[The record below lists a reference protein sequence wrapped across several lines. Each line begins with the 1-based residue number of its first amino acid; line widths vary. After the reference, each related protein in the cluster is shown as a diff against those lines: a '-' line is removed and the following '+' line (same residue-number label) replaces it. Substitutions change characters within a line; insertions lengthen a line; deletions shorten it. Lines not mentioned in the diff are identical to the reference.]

1 MIVLKKLFS
10 GNYLKKL
17 LLINDNKKSMNI
29 ESNIINDKLDI
40 EEENEIK
47 TKENI
52 NNSFYLISIYESSL
66 DINHCEYDSIIKQ
79 YIQTQ
84 ILHQKFFF
92 IIFDSEI
99 IDSKIVLLTSIG
111 LFIYNFEKNKLELI
125 FHDIF
130 NIKCEPKDL
139 LMYLKLNKK
148 INIIAIYSN
157 TNLFFLY
164 HYDNK
169 TNSCFKINQINK
181 LCKGYINYIN
191 IFDLEH
197 TNDYFIVSIQ
207 IKLLNKFLDENYA
220 YYFNREKK
228 EINEINI
235 KELKDDNNTE
245 LIIKQNI
252 EYINDIYSK
261 INECY
266 SDEKINEIRY
276 MLYGKY
282 IFIINQNGFIILK
295 NKKRENSDNNI
306 DLMIKFKFK
315 YGQNIKNSFFIDYQK
330 VNNFHF
336 LFFDNKISIFEE
348 KDDILSRIKLTSKQ
362 DKKVLTNANAIFQ
375 VQNQEKQIELIL
387 YNYKNDISFV
397 NIKKEEQNEE
407 NLNKY
412 KINII
417 TKITN
422 ESMFCLDGVVIKNN
436 KDEYKIISI
445 CGLQGESRLVKYSNI
460 FNEIN
465 LLNKDI
471 DPQIKSICFP
481 LNNFQQNFFSN
492 IFITSNNSK
501 SNLYSLTKNFQRN
514 FLLELNSPTLK
525 IYQLLSNNNNISYII
540 VLKYGVGLIS
550 FNDINN
556 LSQYNLKE
564 IYKCKNNE
572 QNTDVNDVNI
582 LFSYYFIFNAI
593 EYLIIYLSNRH
604 IICINLTT
612 YNILFDIELSDYP
625 QPSSLGII
633 SLKQLN
639 KIGFIFG
646 NYISNEIIIIY
657 YDIINK
663 CLDDENKSINRI
675 KDSSGKYLLIPE
687 DILIYKYFIFIT
699 THTGDFIIFKFNDND
714 LKNPINIIFNLENIT
729 INKFGL
735 KFSQINY
742 YEEKNEFN
750 IDFYSF
756 KNAYNIKVN
765 ITTNSENKIVCNN
778 ISQLTKYQFN
788 TMNDTSI
795 LGFQKIYSTSKNIQI
810 HFYLKK
816 NYINFSFFQEQS
828 SENNLSIETKY
839 NFPSNEKA
847 VKIISITEQKG
858 EILILTNNLKL
869 YLFNE
874 DLNLILTKNILEDVK
889 KPELKI
895 AGIKNFVIKE
905 DDDQEKTDIN
915 IIILYGGF
923 KPEGNKPLGILIIY
937 QYIDTNLKPI
947 KIITGFPKTLLDACF
962 IKKYIVCSIEAALCV
977 REYNVKN
984 NQFIWNQDAKSK
996 IISNYMNK
1004 ITNLVPL
1011 NNFCDNYYLLTNDA
1025 HESFQL
1031 IKFNSN
1037 NPEKYETLGADLSLS
1052 SLNNIYPINNSNE
1065 EVFTTDKKGILTKM
1079 ELKEE
1084 IYQIN
1089 NKVDLKEYISKL
1101 YINNNKLV
1109 MIGLLGS
1116 VYFGEI
1122 TDKKD
1127 IISNKVYENQLLKFQ
1142 SDVFNE
1148 VSNINLKKNI
1158 EYEEAMI
1165 MNEKINNVLLIDI
1178 LLNFCQNYYNELKE
1192 KIKDFE
1198 NLVKAVKIINDN
1210 NLSLKNQ

>member
-29 ESNIINDKLDI
+29 ESNIIIDKLDI

-593 EYLIIYLSNRH
+593 EYLAIYLSNRH
-604 IICINLTT
+604 IMCINLTT

-895 AGIKNFVIKE
+895 AGMKNFVIKE

-915 IIILYGGF
+915 VIILYGGF

-1004 ITNLVPL
+1004 IINLVPL

>member
-839 NFPSNEKA
+839 NFPSDEKA

-1004 ITNLVPL
+1004 IINLVPL

-1037 NPEKYETLGADLSLS
+1037 NPEKYEALGADLSLS

-1065 EVFTTDKKGILTKM
+1065 EVFTTDKKGILMKM

>member
-29 ESNIINDKLDI
+29 ESNIIIDKLDI

-191 IFDLEH
+191 IFDLDNI
-197 TNDYFIVSIQ
+197 NDYFILDIQ
-207 IKLLNKFLDENYA
+207 IKLLNKFLNENYV
-220 YYFNREKK
+220 YYFDKEKK

-895 AGIKNFVIKE
+895 AGMKNFVIKE

-1004 ITNLVPL
+1004 IINLVPL

-1031 IKFNSN
+1031 IKFNAN

-1052 SLNNIYPINNSNE
+1052 SLNNIYPINSSNE

-1178 LLNFCQNYYNELKE
+1178 LLNFCKNYYNELKE
-1192 KIKDFE
+1192 KINDFE